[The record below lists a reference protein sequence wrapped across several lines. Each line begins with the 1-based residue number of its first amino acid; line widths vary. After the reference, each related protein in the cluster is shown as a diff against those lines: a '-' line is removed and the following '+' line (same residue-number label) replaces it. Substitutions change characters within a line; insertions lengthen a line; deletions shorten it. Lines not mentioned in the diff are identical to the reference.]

1 MSKSVL
7 VIDTPKNCME
17 GHLLTLLMI
26 GGKPTCMATRN
37 HVYSDKLKSE
47 KPEWCPLMDLPEKDT
62 GIYPTNTVDAGY
74 AEGWNTCLDE
84 ITGGED

>member
-17 GHLLTLLMI
+17 CHLLTLLMI

-62 GIYPTNTVDAGY
+62 GIYPTNTVDSGY